1 MGTMTR
7 LFGGESSDAISS
19 KSDKLTA
26 PTDASVITPL
36 NPGNFASIRTTPVVD
51 APRYFTEEE
60 AKAMKDLAKEKTE
73 NARHAK
79 KAYKSLT
86 QIEEADAKVHKSHR
100 KYEGAVATNELVKKK
115 ADVGLAKKLH
125 GLRPGYAR
133 LGIGLE
139 KAETRATE
147 RIEAIKAKLLGG
159 AGK

>member
-7 LFGGESSDAISS
+7 LFGGDSSDAISH
-19 KSDKLTA
+19 KSDKLMA

-51 APRYFTEEE
+51 APRYFTKEE
-60 AKAMKDLAKEKTE
+60 ADAMKKLAKEKTE

-79 KAYKSLT
+79 KSYKSLG
-86 QIEEADAKVHKSHR
+86 QIEEADAKVHKAHR
-100 KYEGAVATNELVKKK
+100 GYEKVVATGELTKKK
-115 ADVGLAKKLH
+115 ADVGLAKHLH

-139 KAETRATE
+139 KAENRATE

-159 AGK
+159 SEQ

>member
-7 LFGGESSDAISS
+7 LFGGDSSDAISH
-19 KSDKLTA
+19 KSDKLMA

-36 NPGNFASIRTTPVVD
+36 NPGNFTSIRTTPVVD
-51 APRYFTEEE
+51 APRYFTKEE
-60 AKAMKDLAKEKTE
+60 ADAMKDLAKEKTE

-100 KYEGAVATNELVKKK
+100 KYEGAVAVNELTKKK

-133 LGIGLE
+133 LGVGLE
-139 KAETRATE
+139 NAENKATT

-159 AGK
+159 TEK

>member
-1 MGTMTR
+1 MTR
-7 LFGGESSDAISS
+7 LFGGDSSDAISH
-19 KSDKLTA
+19 KSDKLMA

-51 APRYFTEEE
+51 APRYFTKEE
-60 AKAMKDLAKEKTE
+60 ADAMKKLAKEKTE

-79 KAYKSLT
+79 KSYKSLG
-86 QIEEADAKVHKSHR
+86 QIEEADAKVHKAHR
-100 KYEGAVATNELVKKK
+100 GYEKVVATGELTKKK
-115 ADVGLAKKLH
+115 ADVGLAKHLH

-139 KAETRATE
+139 KAENRATE

-159 AGK
+159 SEQ

>member
-1 MGTMTR
+1 MTR
-7 LFGGESSDAISS
+7 LFGGEASDAISS

-36 NPGNFASIRTTPVVD
+36 NPGNFSSIRTSPVVD

-60 AKAMKDLAKEKTE
+60 ANAMKKLAKEKTE
-73 NARHAK
+73 GARQAK
-79 KAYKSLT
+79 KAYKSLI
-86 QIEEADAKVHKSHR
+86 QIEDADAKVHKSHR
-100 KYEGAVATNELVKKK
+100 KYEGAVATNELTKKK

-125 GLRPGYAR
+125 GLRPGYAQ

-139 KAETRATE
+139 KAENRATE

-159 AGK
+159 TEK

>member
-36 NPGNFASIRTTPVVD
+36 NPGNFTSIRTTPVVD

-79 KAYKSLT
+79 KAYKSLGA
-86 QIEEADAKVHKSHR
+86 IEVADAKVHKAHR
-100 KYEGAVATNELVKKK
+100 GYEKEVATNEFTKKK
-115 ADVGLAKKLH
+115 ADVGLAKHLH

-133 LGIGLE
+133 LGVGLE
-139 KAETRATE
+139 NAENKAAA
-147 RIEAIKAKLLGG
+147 RIETIKAKLLGG
-159 AGK
+159 TEQ

>member
-7 LFGGESSDAISS
+7 LFGGEVSDAISS
-19 KSDKLTA
+19 KSEKLTA

-36 NPGNFASIRTTPVVD
+36 NPGNFTSVRTTPVVN
-51 APRYFTEEE
+51 APRYFTKEE
-60 AKAMKDLAKEKTE
+60 ADAVKTVAKEKTE

-86 QIEEADAKVHKSHR
+86 QIEVADAKVHKAHR
-100 KYEGAVATNELVKKK
+100 GYEKVVATGELTKKK
-115 ADVGLAKKLH
+115 ADVGLAKHLH
-125 GLRPGYAR
+125 GLRPGYAK

-139 KAETRATE
+139 KAENRATE

-159 AGK
+159 TDK

>member
-1 MGTMTR
+1 MGAMTR
-7 LFGGESSDAISS
+7 LFGGEVSDAISS

-36 NPGNFASIRTTPVVD
+36 NPGNFTSVRTTPVVD

-60 AKAMKDLAKEKTE
+60 ATAMKVLAKEKNN

-86 QIEEADAKVHKSHR
+86 QIEEADAKVHKAHR
-100 KYEGAVATNELVKKK
+100 KYEGVVATNELTKKK

-133 LGIGLE
+133 LGVGLE
-139 KAETRATE
+139 KAENRATE
-147 RIEAIKAKLLGG
+147 RIEAIKVKLLGDSE
-159 AGK
+159 K